1 MNERQQQG
9 IPLPRDKGKRGRR
22 GGGRGG
28 ISEEGDEVSMEM
40 EDPNKKPLSSLQV
53 CYSD

>member
-1 MNERQQQG
+1 MNERQQRG
-9 IPLPRDKGKRGRR
+9 IPSLRDKGKRGRR

-40 EDPNKKPLSSLQV
+40 RDPDINCACLIA
-53 CYSD
+53 D